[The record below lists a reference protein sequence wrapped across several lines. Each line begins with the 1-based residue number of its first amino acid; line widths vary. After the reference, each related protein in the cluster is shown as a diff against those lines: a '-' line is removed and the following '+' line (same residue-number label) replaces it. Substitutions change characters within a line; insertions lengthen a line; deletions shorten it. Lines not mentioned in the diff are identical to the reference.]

1 MQIAVSLMSDIT
13 VKTFFLITGISVLL
27 LSGCTVHEVD
37 VFPEPI
43 VSTDDAYSISSPE
56 KMRAEEVWWAAFNDP
71 ELDSLIRTG
80 LANNFD
86 VLQAVAR
93 LDQAAALSLQASA
106 DRLPQIN
113 AIADS
118 GQSWREANER
128 ENISRI
134 GADFSWEVDVF
145 NRLGSIAVARQ
156 SEQRA
161 RRDEIDAVRLR
172 LSAEI
177 AQAYFD
183 AVGWRLQLALLSK
196 QIEIDRNLQDL
207 TQLRFDSGLTARVD
221 VLQQSS
227 QLAET
232 ESLVPAVEGAL
243 RVSENRL
250 DVLLGSSP
258 DGNDRVSAGAVFVD
272 IGSLPFIGVP
282 ADLLLQRPDLRAL
295 RNELIAADAQ
305 IGQAIAERLPQL
317 TLDGSFLYEE
327 GVDPSGVVARL
338 FGSFV
343 QPLLD
348 WGARKAEV
356 ERNRALYVERLALFT
371 QKFLEAVEDVE
382 NSLYLERQQRE
393 FLHRLDRRQ
402 RLLKDT
408 VEETTERYS
417 NGLTDYLPVLD
428 SLKELQRLERVIV
441 QQERALLSFRIQ
453 LHRALGG
460 SLQPR

>member
-1 MQIAVSLMSDIT
+1 MIEIIA
-13 VKTFFLITGISVLL
+13 KHFFLITIISVLL

-37 VFPEPI
+37 LSPEPI
-43 VSTDDAYSISSPE
+43 FSTDESYSLTSPV
-56 KMRAEEVWWAAFNDP
+56 KVRAEEVWWAAFNDP
-71 ELDSLIRTG
+71 ELDTFIRYG
-80 LANNFD
+80 LANNLD

-93 LDQAAALSLQASA
+93 LQQASALSLQASA
-106 DRLPQIN
+106 ERLPQIN
-113 AIADS
+113 VFANI
-118 GQSWREANER
+118 GQSWREGNEL
-128 ENISRI
+128 ENISSI
-134 GADFSWEVDVF
+134 GTDFSWEVDVF
-145 NRLGSIAVARQ
+145 NRLGSIVFARQ

-183 AVGWRLQLALLSK
+183 AVGWHLQLAVLGK
-196 QIEIDRNLQDL
+196 QIETDIILQDL

-232 ESLVPAVEGAL
+232 ESLVPLAEGAL

-250 DVLLGSSP
+250 DILLGTLP
-258 DGNDRVSAGAVFVD
+258 DGSNRVAAGTVFID

-305 IGQAIAERLPQL
+305 IGQAIAERLPQV
-317 TLDGSFLYEE
+317 TLDGSFLYED
-327 GVDPSGVVARL
+327 GVDPSGLVARL
-338 FGSFV
+338 VGSFI

-348 WGARKAEV
+348 WGVRKAEV
-356 ERNRALYVERLALFT
+356 NRNRALYVERLALFS
-371 QKFLEAVEDVE
+371 QRFLEAVEDVE

-393 FLHRLDRRQ
+393 FLLRLDRRQ
-402 RLLKDT
+402 KLLKRT
-408 VEETTERYS
+408 VAETTERYT

-428 SLKELQRLERVIV
+428 AVKELQRLERIII

-460 SLQPR
+460 SL

>member
-1 MQIAVSLMSDIT
+1 MSDKTAKPFLLTIT
-13 VKTFFLITGISVLL
+13 IGILL
-27 LSGCTVHEVD
+27 LAGCTVHKVD
-37 VFPEPI
+37 RSPEPLVKI
-43 VSTDDAYSISSPE
+43 DDTYSITSPE
-56 KMRAEEVWWAAFNDP
+56 GVPNQEVWWAPFNDP
-71 ELDSLIRTG
+71 ELDALIRTG
-80 LANNFD
+80 LVNNFD

-93 LDQAAALSLQASA
+93 LEQASALSLQADA
-106 DRLPQIN
+106 ARLPQVN
-113 AIADS
+113 VIADS
-118 GQSWREANER
+118 GQSWREAGDR

-145 NRLGSIAVARQ
+145 DRLGSIAVARQ
-156 SEQRA
+156 SEQQA
-161 RRDEIDAVRLR
+161 RRDDIDAVRLM

-183 AVGWRLQLALLSK
+183 AVGWRLQLTLLSK
-196 QIEIDRNLQDL
+196 QIETDKNLQDL
-207 TQLRFDSGLTARVD
+207 TQIRFDSGLTAMVD

-258 DGNDRVSAGAVFVD
+258 DGNDRVSPEADFVD
-272 IGSLPFIGVP
+272 IGKLPFIGVP
-282 ADLLLQRPDLRAL
+282 ADLLLLRPDLRAQ

-305 IGQAIAERLPQL
+305 IGQAIAERLPQV
-317 TLDGSFLYEE
+317 TLDGSFLIEE
-327 GVDPSGVVARL
+327 GGDPSGVIARL
-338 FGSFV
+338 IGSFI

-356 ERNRALYVERLALFT
+356 ERNRALYLERLALFT
-371 QKFLEAVEDVE
+371 QRFLEAVEDVE

-393 FLHRLDRRQ
+393 FLRRLEIRQTLLRR
-402 RLLKDT
+402 T
-408 VEETTERYS
+408 VEETTERYT

-428 SLKELQRLERVIV
+428 AVTELQRLERIIV
-441 QQERALLSFRIQ
+441 QQKGALLSYRIQ

-460 SLQPR
+460 NL

>member
-1 MQIAVSLMSDIT
+1 MRDRTPKHFIIIIALSVSL
-13 VKTFFLITGISVLL
+13 
-27 LSGCTVHEVD
+27 LSNCTVHEVGLS
-37 VFPEPI
+37 PEPI
-43 VSTDDAYSISSPE
+43 VSTRESYTVTSPE
-56 KMRAEEVWWAAFNDP
+56 EIPAEEVWWAAFQDP
-71 ELDSLIRTG
+71 ELDALIRSG
-80 LANNFD
+80 LESNFD
-86 VLQAVAR
+86 VLQAAAR
-93 LDQAAALSLQASA
+93 LDQAAALTLQARA
-106 DRLPQIN
+106 DRLPQVDVF
-113 AIADS
+113 AES
-118 GQSWREANER
+118 EQRWREGNDR
-128 ENISRI
+128 VNNNRL
-134 GADFSWEVDVF
+134 GADFSWEADVF
-145 NRLGSIAVARQ
+145 NRLGSIVLARQ
-156 SEQRA
+156 SEQQA
-161 RRDEIDAVRLR
+161 RRDEVDAVRLR

-196 QIEIDRNLQDL
+196 QIETDKNLQDL

-221 VLQQSS
+221 VLQQAS

-243 RVSENRL
+243 RVSENRI
-250 DVLLGSSP
+250 DVLLGVSP
-258 DGNDRVSAGAVFVD
+258 DGIDRVAVKAVFVD
-272 IGSLPFIGVP
+272 IGTLPFIGVP

-295 RNELIAADAQ
+295 RNELIAADAE
-305 IGQAIAERLPQL
+305 IGQAIAERLPRV
-317 TLDGSFLYEE
+317 TLDGSFFYRD
-327 GVDPSGVVARL
+327 GIDPSGLVASL
-338 FGSFV
+338 LGSFI

-356 ERNRALYVERLALFT
+356 ERNRAVYVERLAFFT

-393 FLHRLDRRQ
+393 FLRRLDSRQ
-402 RLLKDT
+402 KLLKST

-428 SLKELQRLERVIV
+428 ALKELQRLERVIV